1 MSKLSGNVALVTGA
15 SGGIGRFT
23 ALEFA
28 RQGADVIIQYNSNVD
43 AAKRVADEIAA
54 LGRHSLPAR
63 VNFTNI
69 KDSPREVQEMVDA
82 AVREF
87 EKVDFLVNL
96 AGYPAKEEWNKRFL
110 ELIPDDFFKP
120 LHVDLFGSFLC
131 SHALAPHFLKHK
143 RGAIVN
149 VSSTPALSG
158 HDKGFAF
165 TVAKAGIIG
174 LTKALAVELSPYI
187 RVNTVALG
195 NVETEW
201 MKELSNEEVGLARE
215 ENLMKR
221 FGKPEEI
228 ARVIVFLCSDDSRF
242 IDGQTLVVDGGGIL
256 H

>member
-1 MSKLSGNVALVTGA
+1 MSKLSGNVAIVTGA

-28 RQGADVIIQYNSNVD
+28 RQGADVVIQYNSNVD
-43 AAKRVADEIAA
+43 AANRVADEISA
-54 LGRHSLPAR
+54 LGRRALPAR
-63 VNFTNI
+63 VNFTDV
-69 KDSPREVQEMVDA
+69 KESPRQVQEMVDA

-87 EKVDFLVNL
+87 RKVDFLVNL
-96 AGYPAKEEWNKRFL
+96 AGYPAKGEWNKPFL
-110 ELIPDDFFKP
+110 ELIPEDFFKP
-120 LHVDLFGSFLC
+120 IYVDLFGSFLC
-131 SHALAPHFLKHK
+131 SHALAPHLLKQK
-143 RGAIVN
+143 RGVIVN

-174 LTKALAVELSPYI
+174 LTKALAVELSPYV
-187 RVNTVALG
+187 RVNAVALG

-201 MKELSNEEVGLARE
+201 TKELSTEEERTARE
-215 ENLMKR
+215 ENLLKR

-228 ARVIVFLCSDDSRF
+228 ARAIVFLCSDEAAF
-242 IDGQTLVVDGGGIL
+242 IDGQTLVVDGGGVL

>member
-1 MSKLSGNVALVTGA
+1 MSKLSGNVVLVTGA

-28 RQGADVIIQYNSNVD
+28 RQGADVIIQYNSNAD

-54 LGRHSLPAR
+54 LGRRALPAR
-63 VNFTNI
+63 VNFTNV

-96 AGYPAKEEWNKRFL
+96 AGYPAKGEWNKQFL
-110 ELIPDDFFKP
+110 DLSPEDLFKP

-131 SHALAPHFLKHK
+131 SQALAPHFLKQK
-143 RGAIVN
+143 RGVIVN
-149 VSSTPALSG
+149 VSSTPALNG

-174 LTKALAVELSPYI
+174 LTKALAVELSPYV

-201 MKELSNEEVGLARE
+201 IKELSKEEVGLARE

-228 ARVIVFLCSDDSRF
+228 ARVIVFLCSEDSRF